1 MRNDHP
7 ARATPVLLLCLLIS
21 GGFAATHLIA
31 PPSASTLMH
40 AFRNALHAPGFA
52 VLAVILFLL
61 LRSRMESGIALAG
74 ATGLCVGTAIIG
86 ELLQISTA
94 GDASVVDLANDGA
107 GIAGALL
114 LITFLDKDLL
124 PGLKRKSRFVVLA
137 AGLLIMGTAFHPAV
151 SISHA
156 LVARANALPE
166 LISFDHGWER
176 VLYRSYGGAA
186 VIRIPLGDDGSL
198 VAVVSMGRAQYS
210 GLVIEPY
217 PDWRGYT
224 ALRFSILTLG
234 HTPRRVTLRIDD
246 VSHNG
251 QYSDRFNREFEIDSS
266 VSEFVVPL
274 SEISALE
281 NGRRLRL
288 DAVRSMIF
296 FMIDT
301 DGSEKIIIDDIRLL
315 TN

>member
-1 MRNDHP
+1 MGNDRP
-7 ARATPVLLLCLLIS
+7 AQVIPVLLLCLLIS
-21 GGFAATHLIA
+21 GGFAATHLFA
-31 PPSASTLMH
+31 PPSASTVMH

-52 VLAVILFLL
+52 ALAVTLFLL
-61 LRSRMESGIALAG
+61 LRSRMESGMALAG
-74 ATGLCVGTAIIG
+74 ATSLCVGTAIIG
-86 ELLQISTA
+86 ELLQIATA
-94 GDASVVDLANDGA
+94 GDASVVDLANDAA
-107 GIAGALL
+107 GDAGALL
-114 LITFLDKDLL
+114 LMSFFDNDVL
-124 PGLKRKSRFVVLA
+124 PALKRKSRFVLLA
-137 AGLLIMGTAFHPAV
+137 GGLLIMATAFHPAV

-156 LVARANALPE
+156 LVARAAALPE

-176 VLYRSYGGAA
+176 VLYRSYGGAE
-186 VIRIPLGDDGSL
+186 ITRIPLGDDGGL

-224 ALRFSILTLG
+224 ALRFSILALG

-246 VSHNG
+246 VAHNG
-251 QYSDRFNREFEIDSS
+251 QYTDRFNRVFEINSS

-274 SEISALE
+274 NEIAALQ
-281 NGRRLRL
+281 NGRKLRL
-288 DAVRSMIF
+288 DAVRSMMF

-315 TN
+315 SD

>member
-1 MRNDHP
+1 MRNRGTTDP
-7 ARATPVLLLCLLIS
+7 DDSSTFPNRTMQKRVSGCPSCIACKMSSAKRFVAPITLVGLTALSLDIRTKFSTPTATS
-21 GGFAATHLIA
+21 
-31 PPSASTLMH
+31 
-40 AFRNALHAPGFA
+40 
-52 VLAVILFLL
+52 
-61 LRSRMESGIALAG
+61 
-74 ATGLCVGTAIIG
+74 LCVGTAIIG

-107 GIAGALL
+107 GIAVALL

-246 VSHNG
+246 VSHSG
-251 QYSDRFNREFEIDSS
+251 QYSDRFNRTFEIDSS

-296 FMIDT
+296 FMVNT